1 MNNETNL
8 KPLHVCSSQQLELKN
23 ASLRAGDQL
32 KVKLFI
38 LHDAERCA
46 IQHIFSCFLSWTGF
60 LLLDVV
66 DFLNQQGF
74 YTLMVSTEC
83 AQIPD
88 RPWL

>member
-8 KPLHVCSSQQLELKN
+8 NPLPVCSSQQLELKN

-46 IQHIFSCFLSWTGF
+46 IQTHFFMLSIKDSILATRRSGLFKSTRLLYTYGF
-60 LLLDVV
+60 
-66 DFLNQQGF
+66 N
-74 YTLMVSTEC
+74 
-83 AQIPD
+83 
-88 RPWL
+88 